1 MFRLINCENFTW
13 SMCSGSGSIRSV
25 IMWDFWIRIWNTG
38 FIYHFQKWNNLT
50 IFFFKSCRK
59 GSRMKGEK
67 AALQKCIFFCAK
79 RRIQI
84 RSDFRFRS
92 GFRSGFGSGI
102 GSGFSPAEKGV
113 EWKGRRR
120 RYKNVY
126 FLCEEKDPDS
136 QRFPVSERVP
146 VRFGSGIGSGFGSGS
161 GPKSPWLKYILDEG
175 FCLKYKG
182 YIC

>member
-102 GSGFSPAEKGV
+102 GSGFCPAEKGV
-113 EWKGRRR
+113 EWKKRKR
-120 RYKNVY
+120 RYKNAY
-126 FLCEEKDPDS
+126 FFVRREGS
-136 QRFPVSERVP
+136 RFTA
-146 VRFGSGIGSGFGSGS
+146 ISGFGAGS
-161 GPKSPWLKYILDEG
+161 GPDSVPESVPDLVPDPDPRVLG
-175 FCLKYKG
+175 
-182 YIC
+182 

>member
-1 MFRLINCENFTW
+1 VRREGSRFGAISSLNMKKMFRLINCENFTW

-50 IFFFKSCRK
+50 ILFFKSCRK

-102 GSGFSPAEKGV
+102 GSGF
-113 EWKGRRR
+113 
-120 RYKNVY
+120 
-126 FLCEEKDPDS
+126 
-136 QRFPVSERVP
+136 
-146 VRFGSGIGSGFGSGS
+146 GSGS

>member
-1 MFRLINCENFTW
+1 VRREGSRFGAISSLKLNKMFRLINCENFTW

-102 GSGFSPAEKGV
+102 GSGF
-113 EWKGRRR
+113 
-120 RYKNVY
+120 
-126 FLCEEKDPDS
+126 
-136 QRFPVSERVP
+136 
-146 VRFGSGIGSGFGSGS
+146 GSGS

>member
-1 MFRLINCENFTW
+1 MRREGSRFGAISSLKLNKMFRLINCENFTW

-102 GSGFSPAEKGV
+102 GSGF
-113 EWKGRRR
+113 
-120 RYKNVY
+120 
-126 FLCEEKDPDS
+126 
-136 QRFPVSERVP
+136 
-146 VRFGSGIGSGFGSGS
+146 GSGS